1 MRYENWSSSVNRFDQ
16 STPLRVLD
24 FWAQNASTLSSLE
37 SSVFVSTCDVNYNN
51 RIEEDEEDEE
61 DEEMRNKRG
70 RRKVEHDEQQR
81 GREWSE
87 VEEKEEEEEKD
98 NDKVYRGKA
107 RIKWSIGIRLNM
119 MRRRQVRL

>member
-24 FWAQNASTLSSLE
+24 FWAQNASTLSSIE
-37 SSVFVSTCDVNYNN
+37 SSVFVSTCDVNDNN
-51 RIEEDEEDEE
+51 KIEEDEE
-61 DEEMRNKRG
+61 DEEMRNKRE
-70 RRKVEHDEQQR
+70 RRKVEHDEQQK

-87 VEEKEEEEEKD
+87 VEEKEDEEEKD

-119 MRRRQVRL
+119 MTRRQVCL